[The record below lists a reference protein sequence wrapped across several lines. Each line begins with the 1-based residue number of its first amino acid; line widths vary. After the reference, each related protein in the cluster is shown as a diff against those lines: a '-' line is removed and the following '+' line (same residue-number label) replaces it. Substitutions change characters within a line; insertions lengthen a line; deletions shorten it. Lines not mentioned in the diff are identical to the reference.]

1 MSFLFRRLVRPILFE
16 LDSEWIHDRTIAAS
30 ESVGGV
36 GWAIRWLRRYYKVD
50 DERLEV
56 SLGDIVFDNPIGLAA
71 GFDKNGRAVSLLDA
85 LGFGHVEVGSVSAYS
100 SKGNRRPRLFRLPK
114 DEAIIVNYGVPN
126 EGAKVV
132 GERLRHCSY
141 KGTMGVNIVETN
153 TGKSSTHEQIVA
165 EYVEAIRLLGGTAD
179 YIALNLN
186 CPNTSA
192 GESAFDDSATLKS
205 LMDECEKFEN
215 LPPVF
220 LKLTAH
226 DDGQRMER
234 TLRAIENCKAV
245 RGFVFNIPPGKN
257 YPIETPTSVV
267 RDLPGTLCGAPT
279 QSVMDAALAFWYKNV
294 DRKRYVFFG
303 SGGIRNAEDVYRK
316 IRLGASIVQIYT
328 ALIYNGPNIV
338 RQLNTGLLGL
348 LERDGF
354 THIDQAVG
362 VDNPLTIDY

>member
-1 MSFLFRRLVRPILFE
+1 M
-16 LDSEWIHDRTIAAS
+16 
-30 ESVGGV
+30 
-36 GWAIRWLRRYYKVD
+36 
-50 DERLEV
+50 
-56 SLGDIVFDNPIGLAA
+56 
-71 GFDKNGRAVSLLDA
+71 LDA
-85 LGFGHVEVGSVSAYS
+85 LGFGHVEVGSVSADS
-100 SKGNRRPRLFRLPK
+100 SKGNPRPRLFRLPK

-132 GERLRHCSY
+132 GERLRHCLH

-153 TGKSSTHEQIVA
+153 TGRSATHDQIVA
-165 EYVEAIRLLGGTAD
+165 EYVEAIRLLRFRPN

-192 GESAFDDSATLKS
+192 GESAFNDSITLKA
-205 LMDECEKFEN
+205 LMDECEKIED

-234 TLRAIENCKAV
+234 TMRAIENCKAV
-245 RGFVFNIPPGKN
+245 RGFIFNIPPGKD
-257 YPIETPTSVV
+257 YPIDTPISEVCE
-267 RDLPGTLCGAPT
+267 LPGTLCGAPT
-279 QSVMDAALAFWYKNV
+279 RALMDAALAFWYRNA

-303 SGGIRNAEDVYRK
+303 SGGIRTAEDVYRK